1 MDQARLCLTLSRKGK
16 FLEECREQLVDYW
29 IYLLLNKM
37 IKSDFLLQLWILKRL
52 LKMRSTE
59 TLLHTQVI
67 PVTFALLSWRVS
79 TALCMT

>member
-1 MDQARLCLTLSRKGK
+1 
-16 FLEECREQLVDYW
+16 
-29 IYLLLNKM
+29 
-37 IKSDFLLQLWILKRL
+37 LKRL